1 MGDSVMRRWL
11 ICLLLI
17 GLCSLWGINAPAFA
31 QSDKVYISQEKLEQ
45 GDAIAKKAFQAANQG
60 DFAQAEDYWTE
71 LIADFPSNPA
81 VWSNR
86 GNVRVIQNKLDAA
99 IADFDQAIAIT
110 DQYADPYLN
119 RGIAYE
125 LKQDWPHAIADY
137 NRVLAIDPQDPVA
150 YNNRGNA
157 AAGQQRWQ
165 DALADYQQATAIAP
179 DFSTARS
186 NLALVTYQLGDR
198 KDALQQVRNLVRKYP
213 TFADVRAAITAIL
226 WVDGQ
231 QGEAESNWVAA
242 VGLDPRYQNLDWVA
256 SIRRWPPAMVEA
268 LEKFLTL
275 D

>member
-1 MGDSVMRRWL
+1 MRRWF

-17 GLCSLWGINAPAFA
+17 GLCSLWGVNTTALA
-31 QSDKVYISQEKLEQ
+31 QTDRVPISQEQLEQ
-45 GDAIAKKAFQAANQG
+45 GEAIAKKAFQATSQG
-60 DFAQAEDYWTE
+60 NFAQAEIYWTE

-86 GNVRVIQNKLDAA
+86 GNLRVIQNKLDEA
-99 IADFDQAIAIT
+99 IADFNQAIAIT
-110 DQYADPYLN
+110 DKFSDPYLN

-125 LKQDWPHAIADY
+125 LKQDWDNAIADY
-137 NRVLAIDPQDPVA
+137 NRVLAINPQDPVA

-157 AAGQQRWQ
+157 EAGQGKWR
-165 DALADYQQATAIAP
+165 DALADYEQASAIAP
-179 DFSTARS
+179 RFAVARANS
-186 NLALVTYQLGDR
+186 ALVTYQLGDR
-198 KDALQQVRNLVRKYP
+198 QEALRQVRNLVRKYP

-226 WVDGQ
+226 WVEGQ

-242 VGLDPRYQNLDWVA
+242 VGLDRRYQNLDWVA
-256 SIRRWPPAMVEA
+256 KIRRWPPAMVQA